1 MTRKPK
7 IEEDLYELEEVK
19 PCVVYVRVSTDDQKD
34 GFSIPA
40 QIELL
45 MKYAQHNNFRVVRV
59 FEESQSAKES
69 GRKQFGAMLKYLN
82 SHPEVYRILVE
93 KTDRLYRN
101 FQDYVLVDTN
111 KYELHLV
118 KENEVLSKNS
128 TSHQKLVHG
137 LKVLLAKNFIDN
149 LREETQKGRR
159 RKAEEGYVIGK
170 APYGYKKINKN
181 EAEIV
186 PHEAKF
192 IAKAFELYDSGL
204 SLFKTR
210 KWLLENGWVYRPT
223 GLFISRGHLYALLR
237 NPLYKGYIPFNGEEF
252 KGRHPAIVSPELFDR
267 VQERLKREREHE
279 HEYLFNGVMKCEY
292 CGRQITMEL
301 HKEKYV
307 YYHCNNPQ
315 CKQKTIFTL
324 EEYFVKQFLRAMKR
338 IKVQNFQYK
347 LFMKKAGEE
356 LYKVKFIQ
364 ADQQEKLVLEQQTLK
379 VNLDKMYED
388 KLKGVIS
395 EEFYVRKQAEF
406 QQRLEEIETELDT
419 SGSTT
424 TGKGED
430 VLPYLRMIVNI
441 AYYFETG
448 GFHVQKALARL
459 VFERVMLKGKTLRF
473 KYALPFRYF
482 VDNAEDY
489 VTLEPTS
496 SIK

>member
-1 MTRKPK
+1 
-7 IEEDLYELEEVK
+7 
-19 PCVVYVRVSTDDQKD
+19 
-34 GFSIPA
+34 
-40 QIELL
+40 
-45 MKYAQHNNFRVVRV
+45 
-59 FEESQSAKES
+59 
-69 GRKQFGAMLKYLN
+69 
-82 SHPEVYRILVE
+82 
-93 KTDRLYRN
+93 
-101 FQDYVLVDTN
+101 
-111 KYELHLV
+111 
-118 KENEVLSKNS
+118 
-128 TSHQKLVHG
+128 
-137 LKVLLAKNFIDN
+137 
-149 LREETQKGRR
+149 
-159 RKAEEGYVIGK
+159 
-170 APYGYKKINKN
+170 
-181 EAEIV
+181 
-186 PHEAKF
+186 
-192 IAKAFELYDSGL
+192 
-204 SLFKTR
+204 
-210 KWLLENGWVYRPT
+210 
-223 GLFISRGHLYALLR
+223 
-237 NPLYKGYIPFNGEEF
+237 
-252 KGRHPAIVSPELFDR
+252 
-267 VQERLKREREHE
+267 
-279 HEYLFNGVMKCEY
+279 
-292 CGRQITMEL
+292 MEL

-315 CKQKTIFTL
+315 CKQRAVFTL

-347 LFMKKAGEE
+347 LFMQKAGEE

-406 QQRLEEIETELDT
+406 QQRLEEIETELDAA
-419 SGSTT
+419 GSTT

-430 VLPYLRMIVNI
+430 VLPYLRMIDNI

-482 VDNAEDY
+482 VDDAEDY